1 MPIALHRQVDNSR
14 LVLHKNALESSAVW
28 PDVGEKGSPIF
39 SKSCPIRSQCSF
51 YIRVRFFKI
60 ATKSCQSFGLLLLD
74 ILLPRTFKNRPI
86 WSHCWCC
93 CFQIFLR
100 FLSRITLQSI
110 GFSFSF
116 VFFTKRG
123 HSPGLFIVI
132 CSSDVQLT
140 LNRGSSKVARSWI
153 LTLVILS
160 WKRLLCA

>member
-1 MPIALHRQVDNSR
+1 MPIALHRQVNNSR

-86 WSHCWCC
+86 WSHWLSLTINRALWDR
-93 CFQIFLR
+93 QLVKYFLVT
-100 FLSRITLQSI
+100 S
-110 GFSFSF
+110 
-116 VFFTKRG
+116 TKIYG
-123 HSPGLFIVI
+123 KECLPCMYLIMDS
-132 CSSDVQLT
+132 
-140 LNRGSSKVARSWI
+140 
-153 LTLVILS
+153 
-160 WKRLLCA
+160 